1 MCRRTAHSGKASIR
15 CAGSAAI
22 GAGRLFRKDSFAI
35 IVLPKHIHMQHSP
48 IKRPAISKCS
58 RCGRTKYT
66 QHAVFKQ
73 NVSYFFGRKG
83 RQFSGDL
90 CFACASRTFARVELT
105 TLFGTWWGIIGYW
118 LGPLYLVHNLVEYM
132 IATFRFVRSEKH
144 ARKGLLR
151 LCVAAGITWIG
162 CLGYKSLDALA
173 DVSGSSI
180 VWLILTVSL
189 GGEILIA
196 WVVAG
201 FQKSAAGSE

>member
-1 MCRRTAHSGKASIR
+1 MIRITIALSTALATLAPAQAQDVRT
-15 CAGSAAI
+15 
-22 GAGRLFRKDSFAI
+22 
-35 IVLPKHIHMQHSP
+35 P

-73 NVSYFFGRKG
+73 NVSYFFGRKE

-90 CFACASRTFARVELT
+90 CFSCASRTFARVELT

-118 LGPLYLVHNLVEYM
+118 LGPLYIVHNLVEYI
-132 IATFRFVRSEKH
+132 IATFRFVRSEKYV
-144 ARKGLLR
+144 RKGLLR

-162 CLGYKSLDALA
+162 WLGYKSLHALA
-173 DVSGSSI
+173 HGSGWLPSI
-180 VWLILTVSL
+180 VWLILIVSIS
-189 GGEILIA
+189 GPILIA

-201 FQKSAAGSE
+201 FQKSAADPGPGTAS